1 MKTYIAHYRYRG
13 DKYPEDHFEEIAAKS
28 KAEAKRIAKAREGG
42 ELTTWLRSVNLKTE
56 QQ

>member
-42 ELTTWLRSVNLKTE
+42 KLTTWLRSVDLKTE
-56 QQ
+56 Q